1 MGVSNNIQEVNESTD
16 LHFFKAIYFATVIS
30 MFVLISLGGFCFVF
44 SSVFFFF
51 WGGALGK
58 GVVYSK
64 CLASWFIHHLA
75 INITRIFLFFTDF
88 S

>member
-16 LHFFKAIYFATVIS
+16 LHFFKAIYFTMAIS
-30 MFVLISLGGFCFVF
+30 MFVLISLGVF
-44 SSVFFFF
+44 SSLFLVFF
-51 WGGALGK
+51 WGSALGE
-58 GVVYSK
+58 GVVSK

-75 INITRIFLFFTDF
+75 INITRFFLFFTDF